1 MKIMIYRQ
9 IRSWNLAS
17 ENIRR
22 NFFDIHKDM
31 TKDFD
36 VLTGAVSVMNQAEF
50 YRERQIASSPG
61 NDTFLRVDTLD
72 KTIEVARRNLR
83 QIHKSK
89 K

>member
-1 MKIMIYRQ
+1 MIYRQ

-36 VLTGAVSVMNQAEF
+36 VLTAVSVMSQADF

-83 QIHKSK
+83 QKHKSK